1 MSEGE
6 ICATAS
12 KVESK
17 TKLMNAQ
24 TQHGCEENAD
34 EENIVLFSKNFSISP
49 DRETSDEV
57 VWHEEF
63 VATTLEPD
71 DVSWIFSY
79 KYQISNYF
87 QWRNFLPEKNFL
99 RKTRSRFA
107 SNLNGL
113 IERLN
118 SILRLLNVYTLWALS
133 EQKKN
138 CIHRRE
144 TPIRGP
150 LEMPPHG

>member
-1 MSEGE
+1 MMSEGE
-6 ICATAS
+6 ICATTS

-71 DVSWIFSY
+71 DVS
-79 KYQISNYF
+79 
-87 QWRNFLPEKNFL
+87 
-99 RKTRSRFA
+99 
-107 SNLNGL
+107 
-113 IERLN
+113 
-118 SILRLLNVYTLWALS
+118 
-133 EQKKN
+133 
-138 CIHRRE
+138 
-144 TPIRGP
+144 
-150 LEMPPHG
+150 